1 MIEPNIISAA
11 QRNLTVTSGGATLTA
26 RGLAAI
32 KFRSGK
38 DLNAADQYARYRT
51 ARAVLDRMFS
61 LTECSGQTE
70 FPNEITTSA
79 YSAFLIIKE
88 LAESGFERA
97 YFPMYAFMDAGWR
110 IKPASDAT
118 AHELRID
125 RVRRIDEIVPW
136 PYPNMIEPW
145 EVQSKTRAQLHDL
158 VYAETENLVA
168 VMDWCAEHFPL
179 ALPLTKNKPKFVRV
193 AGVQGD
199 CDRYLNLARSW
210 LDSGNLSVNDS
221 GVWCDLAWIDTSGFG
236 RAGAD
241 WAHIELFLGAA
252 ERGSLRAQ
260 CRLGLA
266 YGGSFGKAQR
276 NDDESMR
283 WYRSAAN
290 QSFVAAQYWLA
301 MVYRYHDDL
310 KLLEPYQAEAV
321 KLWLAAASHGHAAA
335 QYELGVAYRFGV
347 GVAKDEIEAM
357 RWFRASAE
365 LDAGQYGDN
374 LGWDYELLFFDGEVD
389 LVEAIRWYRAA
400 AELGSK
406 PALEALVRLKAI

>member
-158 VYAETENLVA
+158 VYAETE
-168 VMDWCAEHFPL
+168 
-179 ALPLTKNKPKFVRV
+179 
-193 AGVQGD
+193 
-199 CDRYLNLARSW
+199 DRK
-210 LDSGNLSVNDS
+210 SV
-221 GVWCDLAWIDTSGFG
+221 V
-236 RAGAD
+236 
-241 WAHIELFLGAA
+241 
-252 ERGSLRAQ
+252 
-260 CRLGLA
+260 
-266 YGGSFGKAQR
+266 
-276 NDDESMR
+276 
-283 WYRSAAN
+283 
-290 QSFVAAQYWLA
+290 
-301 MVYRYHDDL
+301 
-310 KLLEPYQAEAV
+310 
-321 KLWLAAASHGHAAA
+321 
-335 QYELGVAYRFGV
+335 
-347 GVAKDEIEAM
+347 
-357 RWFRASAE
+357 
-365 LDAGQYGDN
+365 
-374 LGWDYELLFFDGEVD
+374 
-389 LVEAIRWYRAA
+389 
-400 AELGSK
+400 
-406 PALEALVRLKAI
+406 